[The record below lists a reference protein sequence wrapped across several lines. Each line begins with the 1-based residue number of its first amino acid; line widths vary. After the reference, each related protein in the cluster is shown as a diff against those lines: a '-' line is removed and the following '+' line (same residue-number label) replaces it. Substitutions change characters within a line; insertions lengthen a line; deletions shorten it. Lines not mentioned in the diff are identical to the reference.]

1 MSSLPP
7 DAVGAA
13 GPRAFDA
20 AVLRIRDGRGDA
32 VGLGFL
38 VAADLAL
45 TCAHVVSAALGLP
58 EDVEPDA
65 SARLDIGLPLQ
76 PPAAVDGP
84 GTTASVESWLPPQSS
99 GTGDVAVLRLSAPLP
114 GSHPLR
120 LVEAQDVWGHPAR
133 AFGFPSG
140 RPGGVWHSG
149 VLRAR
154 QANGWVQVD
163 LAADGYRVSRGFS
176 GGPVWD
182 DKLAGVVGMMAV
194 AEAGDPAASY
204 LIPTDGLL
212 SAVPELRD
220 LVLPPS
226 PYRSLSPFQEADAP
240 VFHGREAETA
250 ELVAMLA
257 RHRWTTVVGPSGSGK
272 SSLALAGV
280 LPRIRSTGDV
290 AVVLRPASGGNPLSA
305 LAAAL
310 LPLLEPELSETQRL
324 ERIPAMAGLLRGH
337 GLADLVRRLLELRGG
352 HRLLVLV
359 DQLEELLALAPAA
372 VDELAEV
379 LFDEELPTT
388 VRVLTTLR
396 ADFLEAALAH
406 PRLGHVLSR
415 QVYALGP
422 MSTGQLR
429 EIVTAPVDAIP
440 GVHYEPHLVDRILA
454 DTSSEPGALALLGF
468 TLDLLWQRQGGGALT
483 HQAYEQLGGV
493 PGALGAY
500 ADRVWAEQVAAEDEP
515 AARRLFTQL
524 IRVPL
529 ESAAATRRTAL
540 RSELG
545 EDEWQIA
552 QRLAATRLLVAGRSP
567 EDSETVELSHES
579 LITGWGK
586 LGAWAAEDRSFLVWR
601 ETLRHDRER
610 WERGERAVELL
621 PPALALDAARRWLG
635 ERGTDL
641 NEAERGYL
649 DLGHAQLRSRNRKR
663 KALFSGIGTV
673 VALALV
679 LASLFYSAQEQ
690 GRQQKTLALSRGLTQ
705 MAQSEKPY
713 DATLSVMLALA
724 AYKTSPTQ
732 EARNELLQQY
742 IAYSGSTRELSG
754 VLGKISWM
762 RTSKD
767 GNVVIAVSE
776 LGGAFVFVHALNGQV
791 RSEQVAA
798 DLKLADA
805 QVSADGR
812 RAAFV
817 RSDGTILW
825 FDITAT
831 GGTIAG
837 PLHELPRVDGM
848 RQGSHGGSRT
858 AFSENGQMIATR
870 VMNSP
875 SPTATGRL
883 VWWNLDSDTVAG
895 TVPAPYYMVS
905 LLRFGPDGHSFLVDT
920 FNHTAGL
927 EVIDMATGTAR
938 TVVEARATALSG
950 DGTAAV
956 VCNVEG
962 EETVYHRL
970 RISDGSTLGRPY
982 RGKSSVCLIEGV
994 DGSGS
999 KVLLGSSVLTLADL
1013 EQGVVT
1019 AEAAGPKGSYFYI
1032 DGLISAG
1039 GKFTAVGWSDARI
1052 TYTELS
1058 EPVAVLDVA
1067 QQVLTAD
1074 ATKTLTVLGD
1084 GSRLQLRR
1092 TPGDRLLAEVPRP
1105 EPFWDTKNSPLRQ
1118 TRDGTLFADRDGKNT
1133 LSVRTVSDLRQVV
1146 RITAAMPPTGDPK
1159 DLDFAFFFDM
1169 DNHLVT
1175 LSGTRIQQWDPHTGR
1190 QLAQFDTAV
1199 FHPRN
1204 DSKGKGIP
1212 QVVVTAFPAPNQV
1225 AVLVLDDPVVRI
1237 VDIVTGSTVTTVRT
1251 AADAV
1256 FIRFDSSGR
1265 YFALSR
1271 GQSHLELWQREPAR
1285 KQISPLR
1292 SVSES
1297 GETPVAGAFI
1307 DGDGTFLMAANGSVQ
1322 IFDIARRTLR
1332 DSYVFGR
1339 PGDNGRGALSD
1350 GRFSFID
1357 VSKDGRTVI
1366 YADADGKGGPLV
1378 LDPDLW
1384 RRELCSIIGY
1394 REFTAEERGSL
1405 PVKPPERQ
1413 VCTAP

>member
-1 MSSLPP
+1 M
-7 DAVGAA
+7 
-13 GPRAFDA
+13 
-20 AVLRIRDGRGDA
+20 LRIRDGRGDT

-38 VAADLAL
+38 VTADLAL

-76 PPAAVDGP
+76 PPAAGDGP
-84 GTTASVESWLPPQSS
+84 GATASVECWLPPRSSS

-120 LVEAQDVWGHPAR
+120 LVGAQDVWGHPAR
-133 AFGFPSG
+133 AFGFPHG

-163 LAADGYRVSRGFS
+163 LAARGYRVSRGFS

-194 AEAGDPAASY
+194 AETGDPAASY

-212 SAVPELRD
+212 SAVPQLRD

-226 PYRSLSPFQEADAP
+226 PYRSLSPFREADAQ
-240 VFHGREAETA
+240 VFHGREPETA

-257 RHRWTTVVGPSGSGK
+257 RNRWTTVVGPSGSGK
-272 SSLALAGV
+272 SSLAMAGV
-280 LPRIRSTGDV
+280 LPRIRASGDIT
-290 AVVLRPASGGNPLSA
+290 VVLRPASGGNPLSA

-324 ERIPAMAGLLRGH
+324 ERIPALANLLRRQGP
-337 GLADLVRRLLELRGG
+337 ADMVRRLLELHGG
-352 HRLLVLV
+352 NRLLVLV
-359 DQLEELLALAPAA
+359 DQFEELLALAPVA

-379 LFDEELPTT
+379 LFDEALPTT

-396 ADFLEAALAH
+396 ADFLEAVLAH

-422 MSTGQLR
+422 MSGGQLR

-440 GVHYEPHLVDRILA
+440 GVSYEPHLVDRILA

-493 PGALGAY
+493 PGALGAH
-500 ADRVWAEQVAAEDEP
+500 ADQVWGEQVAPEDEP

-567 EDSETVELSHES
+567 EDSETVELSHEA
-579 LITGWGK
+579 LITGWSK

-601 ETLRHDRER
+601 ETLRHDRQR
-610 WERGERAVELL
+610 WERGGRAVELL
-621 PPALALDAARRWLG
+621 PTAIALDAARHWLS
-635 ERGTDL
+635 ERGSDL
-641 NEAERGYL
+641 TEAERGYL
-649 DLGHAQLRSRNRKR
+649 DLGRGRLRSRNRR
-663 KALFSGIGTV
+663 RTALLSGIGTV

-679 LASLFYSAQEQ
+679 LTSLFFSAQEQ
-690 GRQQKTLALSRGLTQ
+690 GRRQKTLALSRGLTQ

-713 DATLSVMLALA
+713 DATLSAMLALA

-742 IAYSGSTRELSG
+742 ISYSGSTRELSG
-754 VLGKISWM
+754 VPGKIRWM
-762 RTSKD
+762 QTSKD
-767 GNVVIAVSE
+767 GNVVIAVSD
-776 LGGAFVFVHALNGQV
+776 LSGAFVFVHALNGQV
-791 RSEQVAA
+791 RSEKVAA
-798 DLKLADA
+798 DLKLDDA
-805 QVSADGR
+805 QVSADGK
-812 RAAFV
+812 RAALV
-817 RSDGTILW
+817 RHDGTVLW
-825 FDITAT
+825 FDITTT

-837 PLHELPRVDGM
+837 PLHELPRVEDMGP
-848 RQGSHGGSRT
+848 GSHGGSRA
-858 AFSENGQMIATR
+858 AFSADGRMIATR
-870 VMNSP
+870 VMNGTP
-875 SPTATGRL
+875 SSTATGRL
-883 VWWNLDSDTVAG
+883 VWWNLDSGSVAG
-895 TVPAPYYMVS
+895 TVPAPFYMAT
-905 LLRFGPDGHSFLVDT
+905 LLRFGADGHSFLVDT
-920 FNHTAGL
+920 FHNKAGL
-927 EVIDMATGTAR
+927 EAVDMATGTAR
-938 TVVEARATALSG
+938 TVVDQVGGTTPSG
-950 DGTAAV
+950 DGTVAV

-962 EETVYHRL
+962 AEGEQTAVYHRL
-970 RISDGSTLGRPY
+970 RISDGSALGSPY
-982 RGKSSVCLIEGV
+982 RVKTSVCLIGGV

-999 KVLLGSSVLTLADL
+999 KVLLGPSLLRLVDL
-1013 EQGVVT
+1013 DRGAIA
-1019 AEAAGPKGSYFYI
+1019 AEAPGPKGSYVYI
-1032 DGLISAG
+1032 GGLISAG

-1052 TYTELS
+1052 TYTEVS

-1074 ATKTLTVLGD
+1074 ATKTITILGD

-1092 TPGDRLLAEVPRP
+1092 TPGDQLLAEVPRP
-1105 EPFWDTKNSPLRQ
+1105 EPFWDTTNSPLRQ

-1133 LSVRTVSDLRQVV
+1133 VSVRTVSDLRQVV
-1146 RITAAMPPTGDPK
+1146 RISAAMPPTGDPK
-1159 DLDFAFFFDM
+1159 NLDFTFFFDM

-1190 QLAQFDTAV
+1190 QLAQFDTAA

-1237 VDIVTGSTVTTVRT
+1237 VDIVTGRTVTTVRT

-1256 FIRFDSSGR
+1256 FIRFDTSGR

-1271 GQSHLELWQREPAR
+1271 GQSHLELWQREPDR
-1285 KQISPLR
+1285 RQISPLR

-1297 GETPVAGAFI
+1297 ADTPVAGAFI
-1307 DGDGTFLMAANGSVQ
+1307 DGEGTFLMAANGSVQ
-1322 IFDIARRTLR
+1322 IFDVAHRTLR

-1339 PGDNGRGALSD
+1339 PGDNGRGVLSR
-1350 GRFSFID
+1350 GAFSFMD
-1357 VSKDGRTVI
+1357 VSRDGRTVI

-1378 LDPDLW
+1378 LDPDRW
-1384 RRELCSIIGY
+1384 QRELCGIIGY

>member
-1 MSSLPP
+1 M
-7 DAVGAA
+7 
-13 GPRAFDA
+13 
-20 AVLRIRDGRGDA
+20 LRIRDGRGDA

-65 SARLDIGLPLQ
+65 SARLDIGLALQ

-99 GTGDVAVLRLSAPLP
+99 GTGDVAVLRLSVPLP

-163 LAADGYRVSRGFS
+163 VAANGYRVSRGFS

-204 LIPTDGLL
+204 LIPTAGLL

-240 VFHGREAETA
+240 VFHGRQPETA

-257 RHRWTTVVGPSGSGK
+257 RNRWTTVVGPSGSGK
-272 SSLALAGV
+272 SSLAMAGV
-280 LPRIRSTGDV
+280 LPRIRATGNI

-324 ERIPAMAGLLRGH
+324 ERIPDMAGLLRGH
-337 GLADLVRRLLELRGG
+337 GLADTVRRLLELHGG

-359 DQLEELLALAPAA
+359 DQLEELLVLAPAA

-379 LFDEELPTT
+379 LFDEALPTT

-396 ADFLEAALAH
+396 ADFLDAALAH

-422 MSTGQLR
+422 MSSGKLR

-500 ADRVWAEQVAAEDEP
+500 ADQVWAEQVDPEDEP
-515 AARRLFTQL
+515 AARSLFTQL

-545 EDEWQIA
+545 EAEWQIA

-567 EDSETVELSHES
+567 EGSETVELSHES
-579 LITGWGK
+579 LITGWSK

-610 WERGERAVELL
+610 WERGDRAVELL
-621 PPALALDAARRWLG
+621 PTAIALDTARRWLS

-641 NEAERGYL
+641 NEAERDYL
-649 DLGHAQLRSRNRKR
+649 DLGRAQLRSRNRKR
-663 KALFSGIGTV
+663 KAVLSGIGTV
-673 VALALV
+673 VALVLV
-679 LASLFYSAQEQ
+679 LASLFFSAQEQ
-690 GRQQKTLALSRGLTQ
+690 GRRQKTLALSRGLTQ

-754 VLGKISWM
+754 VPGKIGWM
-762 RTSKD
+762 QTSKD
-767 GNVVIAVSE
+767 GNVVIAVSD

-791 RSEQVAA
+791 RSEKVAA
-798 DLKLADA
+798 DLKLDDA

-812 RAAFV
+812 RAALV
-817 RSDGTILW
+817 RRDGTILW
-825 FDITAT
+825 FDITTA

-837 PLHELPRVDGM
+837 PLHTLPRADGM
-848 RQGSHGGSRT
+848 GPDSHGGTRA
-858 AFSENGQMIATR
+858 AFSADSRMIATR
-870 VMNSP
+870 VMNDGPP
-875 SPTATGRL
+875 STATGRL
-883 VWWNLDSDTVAG
+883 VWWNLDSGAVGG
-895 TVPAPYYMVS
+895 TVPAPRYMDS
-905 LLRFGPDGHSFLVDT
+905 HLRFGPDGRSLLAST
-920 FNHTAGL
+920 FNYTAGL
-927 EVIDMATGTAR
+927 VAIDMATGISG
-938 TVVEARATALSG
+938 TVVEQASDMEVSG
-950 DGTAAV
+950 DGTAVA
-956 VCNVEG
+956 VCNKEG
-962 EETVYHRL
+962 EEMVYHLL
-970 RISDGSTLGRPY
+970 RISDGSALGRPY
-982 RGKSSVCLIEGV
+982 RKKTSACLL
-994 DGSGS
+994 SGIDEAGHR
-999 KVLLGSSVLTLADL
+999 VLLGNPSVLQLVDL
-1013 EQGVVT
+1013 DQGIVT
-1019 AEAAGPKGSYFYI
+1019 AEAPQPKGVYVHI

-1074 ATKTLTVLGD
+1074 ATKTITVLGD

-1092 TPGDRLLAEVPRP
+1092 TPGDQLLAEVPRP

-1133 LSVRTVSDLRQVV
+1133 VSVRTVSDLRQVV
-1146 RITAAMPPTGDPK
+1146 RITAAMPPSGDPK
-1159 DLDFAFFFDM
+1159 DLDFTFFFDM

-1175 LSGTRIQQWDPHTGR
+1175 LSGTKIQQWDPRTGR
-1190 QLAQFDTAV
+1190 QLAQFDTAA

-1237 VDIVTGSTVTTVRT
+1237 VDIVTGSTATTVRT

-1256 FIRFDSSGR
+1256 FIRFDPSGR

-1271 GQSHLELWQREPAR
+1271 GENYLELWQREPAHR
-1285 KQISPLR
+1285 QISPLR

-1297 GETPVAGAFI
+1297 PGTPVAGTFI

-1322 IFDIARRTLR
+1322 IYDIARRTIR
-1332 DSYVFGR
+1332 DTYTFGR
-1339 PGDNGRGALSD
+1339 PNDNGRGVLPQ
-1350 GRFSFID
+1350 GRFSFLD

-1384 RRELCSIIGY
+1384 QRELCSIIGY

-1405 PVKPPERQ
+1405 PVKPPEHP